1 MKSPEAIEIAALDA
15 VEIAVEPWIWPFA
28 QARRADID
36 RYSARLRHEWDGLVD
51 SINRPGGNVTGA
63 TFFAATLTA
72 KKFDLLPEIVP
83 QATDIGL
90 LVNPTGAL
98 AKMEIKEMS
107 EATQRLGQHLHIAN
121 VSNEDEI
128 NTAMAGD
135 AHRCLSQCW
144 ITRRRCGPN

>member
-1 MKSPEAIEIAALDA
+1 MAAIRLLMVSLIVLIGR
-15 VEIAVEPWIWPFA
+15 VEML
-28 QARRADID
+28 RA
-36 RYSARLRHEWDGLVD
+36 Y
-51 SINRPGGNVTGA
+51 
-63 TFFAATLTA
+63 AATLTA
-72 KKFDLLPEIVP
+72 KKFDLLREIVP

-135 AHRCLSQCW
+135 AHRRLSQCW
-144 ITRRRCGPN
+144 ITRRRGGPN

>member
-121 VSNEDEI
+121 
-128 NTAMAGD
+128 
-135 AHRCLSQCW
+135 RCLSQCW

>member
-1 MKSPEAIEIAALDA
+1 MLSSHGSGRSRKRAAQISIGIRPACGTSGMVSLIVLIGR
-15 VEIAVEPWIWPFA
+15 VEML
-28 QARRADID
+28 RA
-36 RYSARLRHEWDGLVD
+36 Y
-51 SINRPGGNVTGA
+51 
-63 TFFAATLTA
+63 AATLTA
-72 KKFDLLPEIVP
+72 KKFDLLREIVP